1 MDSPR
6 RRRVLHATG
15 GLLAVGLGGCTS
27 AGTTDERTTTSVA
40 DDPTTTAPRP
50 DPSAITLAASV
61 RRQASSDAPARF
73 ALTLTNGGDV
83 PAELGFGPA
92 LYAGPTRR
100 VADVVLDAVDV
111 GADFDTSRTE
121 NCWTVPDEYG
131 TTVRDLEYHRLAP
144 GEEHTERYDVYT
156 VEGAS
161 ECRPEGTYALSRQLP
176 VRGVADVTAYLRF
189 AINEDGT
196 VSVGNDGT
204 KISLE

>member
-1 MDSPR
+1 MSTVIVAADSTARNREIATVARDRYPGAFLV
-6 RRRVLHATG
+6 VLDGMEATDAD
-15 GLLAVGLGGCTS
+15 LEAVS
-27 AGTTDERTTTSVA
+27 A
-40 DDPTTTAPRP
+40 
-50 DPSAITLAASV
+50 
-61 RRQASSDAPARF
+61 
-73 ALTLTNGGDV
+73 
-83 PAELGFGPA
+83 
-92 LYAGPTRR
+92 

-189 AINEDGT
+189 AIDEDGT